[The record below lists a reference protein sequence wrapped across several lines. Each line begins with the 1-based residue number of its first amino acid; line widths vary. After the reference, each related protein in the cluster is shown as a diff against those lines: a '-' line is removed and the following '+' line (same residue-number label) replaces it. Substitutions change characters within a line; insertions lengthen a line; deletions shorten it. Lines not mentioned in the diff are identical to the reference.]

1 MSYPTSSLKPL
12 PKAFCGPPLRR
23 SARIIA
29 RDAARLNRTPEEIQA
44 TLYSFKQ
51 MNART
56 LNDVNQRM
64 QIDFDRF
71 EKMVKDRT
79 DLSTTYYTFMRK
91 LYLEQIATFRHC
103 YFIHFCFAVDTI
115 KGLTEIKDSIPC
127 VVMAESVAKSLHDF
141 VQSLKYDLNN
151 GYVMNNLVTPYCES
165 KIKLLRDHM

>member
-1 MSYPTSSLKPL
+1 MSTQ
-12 PKAFCGPPLRR
+12 PLRR

-29 RDAARLNRTPEEIQA
+29 RDAARPNRTPVEIYA
-44 TLYSFKQ
+44 TLQSFKQ

-56 LNDVNQRM
+56 LNDVYRRM

-71 EKMVKDRT
+71 EALVKERT

-103 YFIHFCFAVDTI
+103 YFIHHNFAHDTI
-115 KGLTEIKDSIPC
+115 DKLTEIKGTIPC
-127 VVMAESVAKSLHDF
+127 VVMAESLGKSLHDF
-141 VQSLKYDLNN
+141 VDSLKYDLKN
-151 GYVMNNLVTPYCES
+151 GYVMNNLVTPYCDS

>member
-1 MSYPTSSLKPL
+1 MSTQ
-12 PKAFCGPPLRR
+12 PLRR

-44 TLYSFKQ
+44 TLQSFKQ
-51 MNART
+51 MNARM
-56 LNDVNQRM
+56 LNDVNHRM
-64 QIDFDRF
+64 QVDFDRF

-103 YFIHFCFAVDTI
+103 YFIHHRFALNTI
-115 KGLTEIKDSIPC
+115 DGLTEIKDTIPC
-127 VVMAESVAKSLHDF
+127 VALATNLEKSLHDF
-141 VQSLKYDLNN
+141 VTSLKYDLKN